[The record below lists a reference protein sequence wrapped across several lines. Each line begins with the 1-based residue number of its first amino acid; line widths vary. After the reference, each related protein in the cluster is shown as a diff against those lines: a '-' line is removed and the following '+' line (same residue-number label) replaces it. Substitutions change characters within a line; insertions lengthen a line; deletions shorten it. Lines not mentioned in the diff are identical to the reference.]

1 MVSTL
6 PICPVSPRPL
16 ECLSPLVK
24 SLDHWY
30 QQQKPLEPG
39 LGSAFA
45 VFSVH
50 FGPVFISPTSQWCK
64 PHKPSESGHHLA
76 LVLLLAGRPLFPC
89 IARFTVIY
97 TPDRWPK
104 CPWIS
109 RGTAPAVPSSSL
121 GEDGRPKASL
131 QEGTAYRP
139 PWALTCFW
147 LNPFFLPTPH
157 FSTTRQCVD
166 SSCSPA
172 GHTRVSEDLVGLQ
185 SKSSDQLAM
194 LECWSILQAF
204 A

>member
-109 RGTAPAVPSSSL
+109 RGTAPAVPSSQTHTAPCL
-121 GEDGRPKASL
+121 HQASIHCL
-131 QEGTAYRP
+131 SS
-139 PWALTCFW
+139 WV
-147 LNPFFLPTPH
+147 H
-157 FSTTRQCVD
+157 TRQSSGLTQSRGPVTSAEDKMCAQLCD
-166 SSCSPA
+166 SPW
-172 GHTRVSEDLVGLQ
+172 LQVG
-185 SKSSDQLAM
+185 
-194 LECWSILQAF
+194 
-204 A
+204 